1 MKFASRSDMYYGFEP
16 KPREYPVIAP
26 RYAYDV
32 DKETGKKV
40 VVKQKTGTNFYQ
52 QIQES
57 KEDTL
62 IYNVIDRINRTGDYS
77 LLCENMGGFFDAT
90 VLPKDLLAAKKVELQ
105 AKQFFEALPSDVRSK
120 EYGNDFD
127 VFIKT
132 LNSKLKN
139 KEIKSRAEILAAQQ
153 QSKEDPKNE

>member
-1 MKFASRSDMYYGFEP
+1 MKFASRSDMYAGYEP
-16 KPREYPVIAP
+16 KPRQFPVVAP
-26 RYAYDV
+26 TYAYDI
-32 DKETGKKV
+32 DRETGKKV

-77 LLCENMGGFFDAT
+77 LLGENMGGFFDAT

-105 AKQFFEALPSDVRSK
+105 AKQFFDALPSDVRSK

-127 VFIKT
+127 TFIKT
-132 LNSKLKN
+132 LNTKLKN
-139 KEIKSRAEILAAQQ
+139 KEIKTRAEILAEQQ
-153 QSKEDPKNE
+153 PKEDPKNE